1 MVKFEYSYLD
11 LPSDF
16 FSFEYELPGSE
27 LSILLYNT
35 PFCQDLGIDIND
47 TNSFIQRLQ
56 SKKKDNAFT
65 PFAQAYAGHQ
75 FGHFTKLGDGRT
87 LVLGEILNKK
97 QRFDLQLKGSG
108 RTIYSRQGDGRATRK
123 AMLREYL
130 MSEAITHLGIP
141 SSRSIA
147 VYNSAEKVVRDNIET
162 GAILLRC
169 MKSHIRI
176 GTFEY
181 ARYFLNHEALEAIL
195 HYTIERHYP
204 SCKKNENPT
213 LAFIEAVINAQF
225 DLVVDW
231 MRVGFIHGVMNTDNT
246 SISGETFDYGPC
258 AFMNQYDPKTVFS
271 AIDHQGR
278 YAFGNQPGI
287 IQWNLI
293 RLMEAL
299 LPLIDSNEEKAIA
312 LASKLISTLDELWNN
327 KYQRMMAM
335 KIGFDEVSETTIG
348 LTERLLNLLI
358 AHKIDYT
365 NTFASLCHPMPESL
379 TPWSIPE
386 MIEWKTEW
394 ERYAESKNKTISRR
408 KEIMT
413 KVNPVIIPRNHLVEA
428 VLDSGNNMDFNPTEK
443 ESYLKALEIWS
454 KPYTFDPSLI
464 KWMTPPSY
472 ELNNS
477 HRTHCGT

>member
-1 MVKFEYSYLD
+1 MVYLEYSYLA

-27 LSILLYNT
+27 LSLLLYNT
-35 PFCQDLGIDIND
+35 PFCQHLGIDIKN

-56 SKKKDNAFT
+56 SKTKDNAFT

-87 LVLGEILNKK
+87 LVLGEILSDRN
-97 QRFDLQLKGSG
+97 RYDLQLKGSG

-141 SSRSIA
+141 SSRSLA
-147 VYNSAEKVVRDNIET
+147 VLNTSEEVVRDTIEH
-162 GAILLRC
+162 GAILIRS

-181 ARYFLNHEALEAIL
+181 ARYFLDHESLEALL
-195 HYTIERHYP
+195 NYTIARHYP
-204 SCKKNENPT
+204 SCKESENPT
-213 LAFIEAVINAQF
+213 LALIEAVINAQF
-225 DLVVDW
+225 DLVIDW

-258 AFMNQYDPKTVFS
+258 AFINQYDPKTVFS
-271 AIDHQGR
+271 SIDHQGR

-287 IQWNLI
+287 IKWNLI

-312 LASKLISTLDELWNN
+312 IANSLISTFESRWND
-327 KYQRMMAM
+327 KYNRMMAT
-335 KIGFDEVSETTIG
+335 KIGFDEASETTIE
-348 LTERLLNLLI
+348 LIDRLLCLLLQ
-358 AHKIDYT
+358 HNIDYT
-365 NTFASLCHPMPESL
+365 NAFASLCHPLPDALSPWKMPEMQQWKAAWNQYATSVGKTL
-379 TPWSIPE
+379 TE
-386 MIEWKTEW
+386 RMELMI
-394 ERYAESKNKTISRR
+394 
-408 KEIMT
+408 

-428 VLDSGNNMDFNPTEK
+428 MLETGNNMDVNPAAK
-443 ESYLKALEIWS
+443 ESFLNALAIWR
-454 KPYTFDPSLI
+454 KPYTFDPTLI
-464 KWMTPPSY
+464 TWMTPPSD
-472 ELNNS
+472 EINNS
-477 HRTHCGT
+477 HRTYCGT